1 MKPPL
6 KAKGEL
12 VVVYT
17 THGALR
23 AEIIKS
29 KLESAG
35 IPATVMAE
43 AQSVIPMTVDGIG
56 KAEVL
61 VTRERAEEARQLLE
75 ADDTETR

>member
-1 MKPPL
+1 MNKNE
-6 KAKGEL
+6 EL

-17 THGALR
+17 TYGALR

-35 IPATVMAE
+35 IPAIIRTE
-43 AQSVIPMTVDGIG
+43 SQNVIPMTVDGIG

-61 VTRERAEEARQLLE
+61 VTRTREQEARAVLR
-75 ADDTETR
+75 ET

>member
-1 MKPPL
+1 MEQD
-6 KAKGEL
+6 EL

-23 AEIIKS
+23 AEIIKG

-35 IPATVMAE
+35 IPAIIRAE
-43 AQSVIPMTVDGIG
+43 SQNVIPMTVDGIG

-61 VTRERAEEARQLLE
+61 VARAREQEARAVLRE
-75 ADDTETR
+75 K

>member
-1 MKPPL
+1 MTNRDE
-6 KAKGEL
+6 EL

-17 THGALR
+17 TYGALR

-35 IPATVMAE
+35 IPAVIRAE
-43 AQSVIPMTVDGIG
+43 SQNVIPMTVDGIG

-61 VTRERAEEARQLLE
+61 VTREREAEARALLR
-75 ADDTETR
+75 ET

>member
-1 MKPPL
+1 MESN
-6 KAKGEL
+6 EL

-23 AEIIKS
+23 AEIIKG

-35 IPATVMAE
+35 IPAIIRAE
-43 AQSVIPMTVDGIG
+43 SQNVIPMTVDGIG

-61 VTRERAEEARQLLE
+61 VSKARAREARAVLRE
-75 ADDTETR
+75 K

>member
-1 MKPPL
+1 MQKN
-6 KAKGEL
+6 KEL

-23 AEIIKS
+23 AEIIKG

-35 IPATVMAE
+35 IPAIIRAE
-43 AQSVIPMTVDGIG
+43 SQNVIPMTVDGIG

-61 VTRERAEEARQLLE
+61 VSKEREQEARQLL
-75 ADDTETR
+75 RGN